1 MHSGVRSGRGGGP
14 GKILDVTHQ
23 SGLDLCYVSFAF
35 IVLQY
40 SYASQSGAATLPP
53 LHVPLSPS
61 LGPSLIA
68 SVRQAS

>member
-40 SYASQSGAATLPP
+40 TYASQSGAAVLPP
-53 LHVPLSPS
+53 SPRPLRPSP
-61 LGPSLIA
+61 GKSLIA
-68 SVRQAS
+68 SVGQSS